1 MVEYDP
7 FDWETAH
14 NPFPVYRQLRD
25 EAPVYHNEQLGFW
38 ALSRYDDVVAGHL
51 NSDDFSSAHGVTI
64 EGGEKDA
71 PFLIVKDPP
80 EHTAHRR
87 IVGRLF
93 TPRRIALMEP
103 FIRRTAADLLDKVRD
118 ADRFDV
124 VEDFSFRLPLDVI
137 SELIG
142 IPESDRMQIHHLSD
156 RIGIREGATMS
167 DDGINA
173 TIDLLVLLTDLVRAR
188 RADQGDD
195 VLTMLM
201 DTPVEEEDGSQRML
215 TDDELAGRLLEL
227 AFAGHETVAKL
238 IPNGVVALAWFPDA
252 RRELAG
258 DPALMPNAV
267 EEMLRWDPPSHYQ
280 GRWTTRDVRVRDTVI
295 PADQRVI
302 LVTGAAVHDE
312 RKYPDPDT
320 FDIQRDIDRHVSF
333 GLGRHLCLGAS
344 LARLETRVAFEELLK
359 RFPDFTIDEAGVER
373 HVSVNVRGLSKLPL
387 VVESRLAT
395 SAREGS
401 VTARHTCIV
410 DHMLIRHP
418 AGTAGPGLRRPAGA
432 DQAGRHALRLR
443 HERVARS
450 HLHHPACGETA

>member
-7 FDWETAH
+7 FDWETTH

-25 EAPVYHNEQLGFW
+25 EAPVYHNEEIGFW

-51 NSDDFSSAHGVTI
+51 NCDDFSSAHGVTI
-64 EGGEKDA
+64 EGAEKDA

-103 FIRRTAADLLDKVRD
+103 FIRTTAAALLDELGD

-142 IPESDRMQIHHLSD
+142 IPQSYRLQIHQLSD
-156 RIGIREGATMS
+156 RIAVRETASMS
-167 DDGINA
+167 DDGIVA
-173 TIDLLVLLTDLVRAR
+173 TLELAGLLTDLVRER
-188 RADQGDD
+188 RANPGND
-195 VLTMLM
+195 VITMLM
-201 DTPVEEEDGSQRML
+201 NTPVEEDEEGTSQRML
-215 TDDELAGRLLEL
+215 TDDELAGRFLEL

-252 RRELAG
+252 RRELVAN
-258 DPALMPNAV
+258 PALMPNAV

-280 GRWTTRDVRVRDTVI
+280 GRWTTREVRVRDTVI

-302 LVTGAAVHDE
+302 LVTGSAVHDE
-312 RKYPDPDT
+312 RKYPDPDS
-320 FDIQRDIDRHVSF
+320 FDIHRDIDRSVSF
-333 GLGRHLCLGAS
+333 GFGRHLCLGAS

-359 RFPDFTIDEAGVER
+359 RFPDFSIDEAGVER
-373 HVSVNVRGLSKLPL
+373 KVNVNVRGLSKLPL
-387 VVESRLAT
+387 VVGSRAT
-395 SAREGS
+395 A
-401 VTARHTCIV
+401 
-410 DHMLIRHP
+410 
-418 AGTAGPGLRRPAGA
+418 
-432 DQAGRHALRLR
+432 
-443 HERVARS
+443 
-450 HLHHPACGETA
+450 

>member
-1 MVEYDP
+1 MVDYDP

-14 NPFPVYRQLRD
+14 NPYPVYRRLRD
-25 EAPVYHNEQLGFW
+25 EAPVYHNERLGFW

-51 NSDDFSSAHGVTI
+51 NIDGFSSAHGVTI
-64 EGGEKDA
+64 EGIDSGA

-87 IVGRLF
+87 IIARLF

-103 FIRRTAADLLDKVRD
+103 FIRRTAAGLLDQVSG

-137 SELIG
+137 SELVG
-142 IPESDRMQIHHLSD
+142 IPESDRMGIHQLSE
-156 RIGIREGATMS
+156 RIAVRDAATMS
-167 DDGINA
+167 DDAILA
-173 TIDLLVLLTDLVRAR
+173 TLEMAGLLTDIIRAR
-188 RADQGDD
+188 RAHPGDD

-201 DTPVEEEDGSQRML
+201 DTPVDEEDGSQRVL

-252 RRELAG
+252 RRELAA
-258 DPALMPNAV
+258 DPALLPNAV

-312 RKYPDPDT
+312 RQYPEPET
-320 FDIQRDIDRHVSF
+320 FDIHREIDRHVSF
-333 GLGRHLCLGAS
+333 GFGRHLCLGAS
-344 LARLETRVAFEELLK
+344 LARLETRVAFEELLR
-359 RFPDFTIDEAGVER
+359 RFPDFGIDETGVER
-373 HVSVNVRGLSKLPL
+373 KVSVNVRGLSRLPL
-387 VVESRLAT
+387 VIESR
-395 SAREGS
+395 
-401 VTARHTCIV
+401 TA
-410 DHMLIRHP
+410 
-418 AGTAGPGLRRPAGA
+418 AA
-432 DQAGRHALRLR
+432 
-443 HERVARS
+443 
-450 HLHHPACGETA
+450 